1 MYIENSMKILF
12 DLSGH
17 DSIYSGVTIYALRTL
32 SGFVKNGYKDVT
44 ILCEPKLYDYVTNTF
59 PDYESIKCESLKVC
73 RFRLVVKGYYW
84 SRLVNQSDADV
95 VFSPHPSCLGYLFTK
110 KKIVQTVHDLQPL
123 KVYKG
128 LPRVVYALLFPFIL
142 LRSERIITISDYV
155 KKEIERVYPFIS
167 RSKIET
173 IYNSVAVD
181 DTYYGTSPLQARYLL
196 YVSSLLKY
204 KNVLTLLK
212 AYNLIK
218 EQINRKLVIIGRVIN
233 LADDSW
239 EKEALPFIQ
248 KNHLERFIIHIS
260 QPLADDELSRYFQF
274 TDLFIHPSL
283 LEGFGYTPIEA
294 AIHKVPVLT
303 TKETALYE
311 TTMGLLNY
319 YSPATDEHALAEK
332 ILLLLENKV
341 APEELERISETL
353 KKQYDYCNQ
362 SRKIY
367 DLLLKTFTSGSF
379 MGR

>member
-1 MYIENSMKILF
+1 M
-12 DLSGH
+12 
-17 DSIYSGVTIYALRTL
+17 
-32 SGFVKNGYKDVT
+32 
-44 ILCEPKLYDYVTNTF
+44 
-59 PDYESIKCESLKVC
+59 
-73 RFRLVVKGYYW
+73 
-84 SRLVNQSDADV
+84 
-95 VFSPHPSCLGYLFTK
+95 
-110 KKIVQTVHDLQPL
+110 
-123 KVYKG
+123 
-128 LPRVVYALLFPFIL
+128 
-142 LRSERIITISDYV
+142 
-155 KKEIERVYPFIS
+155 
-167 RSKIET
+167 
-173 IYNSVAVD
+173 AVD
-181 DTYYGTSPLQARYLL
+181 DTYYGTSPLQAGYLL

-353 KKQYDYCNQ
+353 KNNTITVTSLGKSMIYCLKHLHLEVSWDAN
-362 SRKIY
+362 KIFNENKSIHR
-367 DLLLKTFTSGSF
+367 LPL
-379 MGR
+379 